1 MLNSLSTAGTDM
13 YRSVV
18 PSPELESSILP
29 TVLARFFSSPVRLL
43 SPSLEMGQGRKQ
55 GGFAPKATQQKND

>member
-1 MLNSLSTAGTDM
+1 M
-13 YRSVV
+13 YPSVV
-18 PSPELESSILP
+18 PSPELESSVPP